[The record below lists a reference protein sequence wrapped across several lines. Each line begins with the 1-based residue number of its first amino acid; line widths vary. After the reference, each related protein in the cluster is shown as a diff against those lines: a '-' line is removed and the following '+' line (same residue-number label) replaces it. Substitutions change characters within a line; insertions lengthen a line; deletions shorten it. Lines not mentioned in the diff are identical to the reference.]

1 LEISI
6 LVDFTIRIEKSFDI
20 MSHWAFLAKRGSM
33 FYLLLALL
41 YEDLVA
47 GRMDQAQYEENISL
61 LALDHDRLKEEESK
75 VDHKKSAA

>member
-1 LEISI
+1 
-6 LVDFTIRIEKSFDI
+6 

-47 GRMDQAQYEENISL
+47 GRMDQLQYEENIVL
-61 LALDHDRLKEEESK
+61 LALDHDRLKAEESK
-75 VDHKKSAA
+75 AEHAKSAA